1 MIENISGYLGYLIVN
16 KDKIIRIST
25 FHIIVSLTNRIIKT
39 NLETFIFLCDDK
51 FKFFSNLFILEEI
64 FSENLLLKDEIL
76 TLINTSLN
84 TYGNYAFKYFKNTC
98 LTWLKKQ
105 LFKNDLPLQ
114 QRTLNEVLNFLNYDQ
129 SNYYNES
136 FDLHTIKETIE
147 LMILR
152 SKNEVILI
160 NANNV
165 MNFISDKYYFP

>member
-1 MIENISGYLGYLIVN
+1 MKLAAGM
-16 KDKIIRIST
+16 
-25 FHIIVSLTNRIIKT
+25 
-39 NLETFIFLCDDK
+39 
-51 FKFFSNLFILEEI
+51 
-64 FSENLLLKDEIL
+64 
-76 TLINTSLN
+76 
-84 TYGNYAFKYFKNTC
+84 
-98 LTWLKKQ
+98 LKKQ

-165 MNFISDKYYFP
+165 MNFISDKYYFQ